1 MKNKIIKIIKLAI
14 PILFGVGLI
23 WLFYDALC
31 DAQKSDL
38 FKAFSEAKYV
48 WVILSLVIAWLSHAS
63 RAYRQRYLLRPL
75 GYKVSFWNSYH
86 ALMIGYLV
94 NLAFPRAGEASRAG
108 VLLKTEKIPFEKTFG
123 TIVAERV
130 FDLVM
135 LGIVTLIAISLQYDK
150 LDLFKQAKNDF
161 ISGDIGCGNPIVF
174 TILGTI
180 VKWGIILGFI
190 GGVALFIAK
199 KSIRQKIIDL
209 IKGIFEGVFSIF
221 KSKDKLPFIG
231 HTLFIWIMY
240 VGMFSIC
247 FYVFESTSYLGIDAM
262 LAGFV
267 AGTVGMIIV
276 QGGIGIYPAFVGV
289 IITIYL
295 PLNDTLIAPQ
305 ALALGWIL
313 WTSQTI
319 LIIILGLVSML
330 INANNLKLKNEQSQ

>member
-1 MKNKIIKIIKLAI
+1 MKNKIIKIIKLAV
-14 PILFGVGLI
+14 PILFGFGLI

-31 DAQKSDL
+31 DDQKLDL
-38 FKAFSEAKYV
+38 FKAFSEADYI
-48 WVILSLVIAWLSHAS
+48 WVVLSLVIAWLSHAS

-135 LGIVTLIAISLQYDK
+135 LGVVTLIAISLQYDK
-150 LDLFKQAKNDF
+150 LDLFVQAKNDF
-161 ISGDIGCGNPIVF
+161 ASGDIGCGDTLVF
-174 TILGTI
+174 TILGSI
-180 VKWGIILGFI
+180 IKWGIILGFI
-190 GGVALFIAK
+190 VGVVLFILK
-199 KSIRQKIIDL
+199 KSIRQKIIEL
-209 IKGIFEGVFSIF
+209 VKGIFEGVFSIF
-221 KSKDKLPFIG
+221 KSKDKLPFLG
-231 HTLFIWIMY
+231 HTLFIWLMY

-247 FYVFESTSYLGIDAM
+247 FYSLESTANLGIDAM

-267 AGTVGMIIV
+267 AGTLGMIVV
-276 QGGIGIYPAFVGV
+276 QGGIGVYPAFVG
-289 IITIYL
+289 IIISIYL

-305 ALALGWIL
+305 ALALGWIM
-313 WTSQTI
+313 WSSQTI
-319 LIIILGLVSML
+319 LMIILGLVSML
-330 INANNLKLKNEQSQ
+330 INANNLKLKNE